1 MTGPSH
7 KKIGHT
13 GRLRFKRQEQRQPC
27 SSLHQRTGQRDEGSA
42 IEVRQPTHREGQN
55 HLQQPLGA
63 LKKSDGKCQ
72 NRFMAIDEGQI
83 QGKFRGKTSI
93 FYNIIK
99 PLENLGEV
107 IEEDSHLVIS
117 SYL

>member
-1 MTGPSH
+1 
-7 KKIGHT
+7 
-13 GRLRFKRQEQRQPC
+13 
-27 SSLHQRTGQRDEGSA
+27 
-42 IEVRQPTHREGQN
+42 
-55 HLQQPLGA
+55 
-63 LKKSDGKCQ
+63 
-72 NRFMAIDEGQI
+72 MAIDEGQI